1 LICTGFTGTKK
12 VMCWRDI
19 PKKRQNDMNDY
30 QQDVRFGA
38 NVDPTAND
46 PSWPLRLTHA
56 IERAGLEYIGIQDH
70 PYNSRFLD
78 TWTLIATLL
87 QATERVHIFP
97 NVANLPLRPPVMLA
111 KAAATL
117 DVLSGGRVELG
128 LGAGAFREG
137 IEAMGGPGRS
147 KGESIEAMEEAV
159 QIIHAYWSGTRALH
173 FEGKHYS
180 VKGAHPGP
188 RPTHSIGLWLGSYGP
203 RSLRVLGRLADGWL
217 PSSSYAPPERLPE
230 MQQRIDDAALAA
242 DRQPREIRR
251 IYNIMGMIT
260 DGPVQDPLTGPLEY
274 WIDELTRL
282 VVEVGMDTFIY
293 WPADDRMP
301 QIELFAAEVAP
312 AVKDQVAKVR
322 GIT

>member
-1 LICTGFTGTKK
+1 
-12 VMCWRDI
+12 
-19 PKKRQNDMNDY
+19 MNDY
-30 QQDVRFGA
+30 RQDVRFGA

-46 PSWPLRLTHA
+46 PSWPLRLTYA

-78 TWTLIATLL
+78 TWTLIVTLL

-117 DVLSGGRVELG
+117 DVLSKGRVELG

-147 KGESIEAMEEAV
+147 KGESIEALEEAV
-159 QIIHAYWSGTRALH
+159 QIIHAFWSGTHALR
-173 FEGKHYS
+173 FEGKHYTA
-180 VKGAHPGP
+180 KGARPGP
-188 RPTHSIGLWLGSYGP
+188 LPAHPIGLWLGSTGP
-203 RSLRVLGRLADGWL
+203 RALGVLGRLADGWI
-217 PSSSYAPPERLPE
+217 PSSSYVTPEHLPE

-242 DRQPREIRR
+242 GRQPQEIRR
-251 IYNIMGMIT
+251 LYNVMGMIT
-260 DGPVQDPLTGPLEY
+260 DGPVEGLLTGPVEY
-274 WIDELTRL
+274 WVDELTRL

-293 WPADDRMP
+293 WPADDRMR
-301 QIELFAAEVAP
+301 QIKLFAAEVAP
-312 AVKDQVAKVR
+312 AIKDEVAKAR
-322 GIT
+322 GE

>member
-1 LICTGFTGTKK
+1 
-12 VMCWRDI
+12 
-19 PKKRQNDMNDY
+19 MNDY
-30 QQDVRFGA
+30 LQDVRFGA

-46 PSWPLRLTHA
+46 PSWPLRLTLA

-70 PYNSRFLD
+70 PYNSRFLE

-87 QATERVHIFP
+87 QVTERVHVFP

-117 DVLSGGRVELG
+117 DVLSDGRFELG

-147 KGESIEAMEEAV
+147 KGESIKALEEAV
-159 QIIHAYWSGTRALH
+159 QIIHAYWSDTHALH
-173 FEGKHYS
+173 FEGKHYT

-188 RPTHSIGLWLGSYGP
+188 RPAHSIGIWLGSYGP
-203 RSLRVLGRLADGWL
+203 RSLRLLGRLADGWL

-230 MQQRIDDAALAA
+230 MQQRIDESALVAG
-242 DRQPREIRR
+242 RQPQEIRR

-260 DGPVQDPLTGPLEY
+260 DSPVQGLLMGPVEY
-274 WIDELTRL
+274 WVDELTHL
-282 VVEVGMDTFIY
+282 VIEVGMDTFIY
-293 WPADDRMP
+293 WPADDRMR
-301 QIELFAAEVAP
+301 QIELFAGEVAP

>member
-1 LICTGFTGTKK
+1 
-12 VMCWRDI
+12 
-19 PKKRQNDMNDY
+19 MNDY
-30 QQDVRFGA
+30 RQDVHFGA

-46 PSWPLRLTHA
+46 PTWPLRLTLA

-70 PYNSRFLD
+70 PYNSRFLE

-137 IEAMGGPGRS
+137 IEAIGGSGRS
-147 KGESIEAMEEAV
+147 RGESVEALEEAV
-159 QIIHAYWSGTRALH
+159 QIIHAFWSGTRSLYFA
-173 FEGKHYS
+173 GKYYT

-188 RPTHSIGLWLGSYGP
+188 LPLHSIGLWLGSIGP
-203 RSLRVLGRLADGWL
+203 RSLRVLGRLADGWI
-217 PSSSYAPPERLPE
+217 PSSSYVPPEALPD
-230 MQQRIDDAALAA
+230 MQLRIDDTALEGGRKPE
-242 DRQPREIRR
+242 DIRR
-251 IYNIMGMIT
+251 VYNVMGMIT
-260 DGPVQDPLTGPLEY
+260 DGPMQGLFTGPVQY
-274 WIDELTRL
+274 WVDELTRL
-282 VVEVGMDTFIY
+282 VVEVGMDTFIF
-293 WPADDRMP
+293 WPADDRMR

-312 AVKDQVAKVR
+312 AVKDQVAKAR
-322 GIT
+322 GIS

>member
-1 LICTGFTGTKK
+1 
-12 VMCWRDI
+12 
-19 PKKRQNDMNDY
+19 MNDY
-30 QQDVRFGA
+30 QHDVRFGA

-70 PYNSRFLD
+70 PYNSGFLD
-78 TWTLIATLL
+78 TWTLMATLL

-147 KGESIEAMEEAV
+147 KGESIEALEEAV
-159 QIIHAYWSGTRALH
+159 QIIHAFWSGTRALQ

-188 RPTHSIGLWLGSYGP
+188 RPAHSIGIWLGSYGP
-203 RSLRVLGRLADGWL
+203 RSLRLLGRLANGWL

-230 MQQRIDDAALAA
+230 MQQRIDDSALEAGRA
-242 DRQPREIRR
+242 PREIRR
-251 IYNIMGMIT
+251 IYNVMGMIT
-260 DGPVQDPLTGPLEY
+260 DGPMEGLLTGPVEY
-274 WIDELTRL
+274 WVDELTRL
-282 VVEVGMDTFIY
+282 AVEVGMDTFIY
-293 WPADDRMP
+293 WPADDRMR
-301 QIELFAAEVAP
+301 QIEYFAAEVVP
-312 AVKDQVAKVR
+312 AVKDQVSKAR
-322 GIT
+322 GIS